1 MRRLGAD
8 DVRPA
13 GSAMKFCLIA
23 EGRADVYPR
32 IGPTME
38 WDIAAGDAVLRA
50 AGGIVTLLDGAP
62 LQYGYAE
69 KGFASP
75 NFVAFGDR
83 IQLSRL
89 A

>member
-1 MRRLGAD
+1 MRQ
-8 DVRPA
+8 A

-50 AGGIVTLLDGAP
+50 AGGIVTLLDGTP
-62 LQYGYAE
+62 LHYGHAE
-69 KGFASP
+69 KAFASP
-75 NFVAFGDR
+75 DFIAFGDR
-83 IQLSRL
+83 AQIALL
-89 A
+89 G